1 MGNPGAAMGSGGRL
15 QVLKESVL
23 RSSGHSN
30 KDLGGRWE
38 GVLWTIKKN
47 RPGNNWYKGPKVHSR
62 TCKEARVAGVEKGK
76 ATGQELRQVRWVVP
90 FLGFH
95 SGAVR
100 RLWRIL
106 CGKGQDGTR
115 VLGDPFLVAVFRA
128 DGRGVRAKGR
138 GNINE
143 KTIQRF
149 SVYR

>member
-1 MGNPGAAMGSGGRL
+1 M
-15 QVLKESVL
+15 
-23 RSSGHSN
+23 
-30 KDLGGRWE
+30 
-38 GVLWTIKKN
+38 
-47 RPGNNWYKGPKVHSR
+47 
-62 TCKEARVAGVEKGK
+62 AGVETGK
-76 ATGQELRQVRWVVP
+76 ATGQELRPVRWVVP

-95 SGAVR
+95 SGAIR
-100 RLWRIL
+100 MLWSIL